1 MLDLTV
7 VTDSADWV
15 LQDEA
20 GGELGRY
27 ESRAAAVEAAWDVAR
42 VTEELR
48 VVLIRDDEGEWE
60 EMVVEPPHLH

>member
-7 VTDSADWV
+7 VAEGAGWV

-20 GGELGRY
+20 GGELGRF

-42 VTEELR
+42 ATEEWR

-60 EMVVEPPHLH
+60 EMVVEPPMIH